1 MEDFETASRK
11 YFKVLEDRGK
21 QSKVYKPHQLAGLEL
36 AKILD
41 DDNHKSLYIKLAK
54 FYDNTSLL
62 SLAKRID
69 ERKDIDNKGAYFMK
83 MLKSLK
89 ND

>member
-21 QSKVYKPHQLAGLEL
+21 QSKVYKPHQLVGLEL

-41 DDNHKSLYIKLAK
+41 DNSHKSLYIKLAK
-54 FYDNTSLL
+54 FNNSTSLL
-62 SLAKRID
+62 NLAKRIA
-69 ERKDIDNKGAYFMK
+69 ERNDIENKGAYFMK